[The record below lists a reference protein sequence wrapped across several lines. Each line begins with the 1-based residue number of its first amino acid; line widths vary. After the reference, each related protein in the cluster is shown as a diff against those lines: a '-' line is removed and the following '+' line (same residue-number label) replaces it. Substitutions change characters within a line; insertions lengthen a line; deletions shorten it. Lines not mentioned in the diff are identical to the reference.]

1 VGSPAWEQTSR
12 VLWEQFQYNLPEGF
26 AATLAELSHEGESAV
41 KRDEIEE
48 RRARAR
54 DREIQ
59 AKLCGM
65 ATVACCTCAAVA
77 PPTCADCV
85 FTCPGN
91 CLWPEPLFEL
101 CCPGAPVF
109 FDRCNGGLTREQR
122 DRQRAARAAEN
133 RSSDITC
140 ENVVCDVMFS
150 QTCSC
155 KGAVCAF
162 PNAYVACQEYSCC
175 QAHCCHCCPAVS
187 PLLPCAN
194 CHTSATTQGGAQ
206 HALRHADL
214 NHVVGKYSVM
224 KAGAAKASIH
234 GAVAG
239 ASGAA
244 CVGKAAL
251 AGAVVGGG
259 AAATG
264 AVVCAACAYKG
275 AKACT
280 QSQPSGV
287 VDEEA
292 DYIIAA
298 PTSGAALLDDQQGS
312 FKATK
317 IHAVDEHEV
326 VEEPE
331 VYDNGDEIIIA
342 PVKKKKN
349 FLFMPL

>member
-244 CVGKAAL
+244 CVGKAAV
-251 AGAVVGGG
+251 AGTAVGGV
-259 AAATG
+259 AAG
-264 AVVCAACAYKG
+264 AVVCAACAAYKG
-275 AKACT
+275 AEGVTAYT

-287 VDEEA
+287 VDE
-292 DYIIAA
+292 DDRSVAA
-298 PTSGAALLDDQQGS
+298 PRSAALDDQGS
-312 FKATK
+312 FKVKK
-317 IHAVDEHEV
+317 IHGVDEHEV
-326 VEEPE
+326 AGGEEPE
-331 VYDNGDEIIIA
+331 AYDFGDEIIIA
-342 PVKKKKN
+342 RVKKNKN
-349 FLFMPL
+349 FSFMPL